1 MMHQLSASLFV
12 FRLNRILDRRTRGAP
27 FIAAGGEETEG
38 CSSGIRAD
46 NLVFPGINWCS
57 RLVNGRKGEKRVVE
71 TERRVPARN
80 WSGSRGSS
88 SDFTGPSLS
97 LERREEESSGGFEV
111 EESRVSKPGKWILA
125 WAEKLGTRR
134 SRGQQLIAVAC
145 RLGRE
150 SGRIENEMWAESM
163 VGKWPIFQV
172 RREGGRGSFVGV
184 SFSLGILEKKKKK
197 KETRDWSSSSR
208 RKIGRYVVLAGGN
221 DERLGVER
229 RHRVL
234 RLGGGCLQTRIIMF
248 VTRIL
253 VEVVAIGR
261 NNGNGE
267 RARWSSLYHLTD
279 AADTYWARVSEVN
292 AEIMRRL
299 ARLPSFHRPKTQMS
313 GPSTV
318 CTPTRADI

>member
-1 MMHQLSASLFV
+1 MKNGRYFKCEG
-12 FRLNRILDRRTRGAP
+12 R
-27 FIAAGGEETEG
+27 GEEALLWG
-38 CSSGIRAD
+38 FLSRSGFSKKR
-46 NLVFPGINWCS
+46 
-57 RLVNGRKGEKRVVE
+57 RRKRKRV
-71 TERRVPARN
+71 TGRR
-80 WSGSRGSS
+80 
-88 SDFTGPSLS
+88 
-97 LERREEESSGGFEV
+97 RREEKSGD
-111 EESRVSKPGKWILA
+111 IC
-125 WAEKLGTRR
+125 
-134 SRGQQLIAVAC
+134 I
-145 RLGRE
+145 
-150 SGRIENEMWAESM
+150 
-163 VGKWPIFQV
+163 
-172 RREGGRGSFVGV
+172 
-184 SFSLGILEKKKKK
+184 
-197 KETRDWSSSSR
+197 
-208 RKIGRYVVLAGGN
+208 VVLAGGN

>member
-1 MMHQLSASLFV
+1 MKRNDGYRPVIGADREAPRAISRGRASL
-12 FRLNRILDRRTRGAP
+12 
-27 FIAAGGEETEG
+27 
-38 CSSGIRAD
+38 SSGGRRNRAE
-46 NLVFPGINWCS
+46 VSKS
-57 RLVNGRKGEKRVVE
+57 R
-71 TERRVPARN
+71 
-80 WSGSRGSS
+80 SRGS
-88 SDFTGPSLS
+88 
-97 LERREEESSGGFEV
+97 R
-111 EESRVSKPGKWILA
+111 SRANGCLA

-163 VGKWPIFQV
+163 VEKWPIFQV

>member
-1 MMHQLSASLFV
+1 MKNGRYFKCEG
-12 FRLNRILDRRTRGAP
+12 R
-27 FIAAGGEETEG
+27 GEEALLWG
-38 CSSGIRAD
+38 FLSRSG
-46 NLVFPGINWCS
+46 F
-57 RLVNGRKGEKRVVE
+57 
-71 TERRVPARN
+71 
-80 WSGSRGSS
+80 
-88 SDFTGPSLS
+88 
-97 LERREEESSGGFEV
+97 
-111 EESRVSKPGKWILA
+111 SK
-125 WAEKLGTRR
+125 
-134 SRGQQLIAVAC
+134 
-145 RLGRE
+145 
-150 SGRIENEMWAESM
+150 
-163 VGKWPIFQV
+163 
-172 RREGGRGSFVGV
+172 
-184 SFSLGILEKKKKK
+184 KKKKK